1 MYGTD
6 YESEIPTE
14 CLQII
19 REFIDGIYF
28 TEKLPN
34 GELSTG
40 YKTSD
45 GLLHGIHRIYY
56 TSGRLKLIFWYES
69 GVLRRQMKITHDGK
83 RVYDFQYMARS
94 ALRANGTTLC
104 VDAIEDRTTES
115 GVDASRRTVSDRV
128 DASRRTAKF
137 LKHGKQKKW
146 YRNGQL
152 AENLNYEYGIQCGK
166 QQCWS
171 INGKLSEF

>member
-83 RVYDFQYMARS
+83 RLYDFQYIARS
-94 ALRANGTTLC
+94 ALRADEGHWRSH
-104 VDAIEDRTTES
+104 AK
-115 GVDASRRTVSDRV
+115 RR
-128 DASRRTAKF
+128 F

-152 AENLNYEYGIQCGK
+152 ADNLNYEYGIQCGK

-171 INGKLSEF
+171 IDGKLSEF

>member
-45 GLLHGIHRIYY
+45 GLLHGIHRVYY

-104 VDAIEDRTTES
+104 VDA
-115 GVDASRRTVSDRV
+115 
-128 DASRRTAKF
+128 SRRTAKF

-171 INGKLSEF
+171 IDGKLSEY

>member
-94 ALRANGTTLC
+94 ALRANGTTESG

-115 GVDASRRTVSDRV
+115 GV

-171 INGKLSEF
+171 IDGKLSEF

>member
-6 YESEIPTE
+6 YELEIPPE

-45 GLLHGIHRIYY
+45 GLLHGIHRVYY
-56 TSGRLKLIFWYES
+56 ASGGLKLIFWYER
-69 GVLRRQMKITHDGK
+69 GVLRRQMKITNDGK

-115 GVDASRRTVSDRV
+115 GV

-171 INGKLSEF
+171 IDGKLSEF